1 MQDGLIFN
9 NNGNQSE
16 KKPAIKNGVIKNVV
30 VGFSSEVLFAL
41 CLFAWLVILTAI
53 FFFVLSS

>member
-30 VGFSSEVLFAL
+30 VGFSSEALFAL
-41 CLFAWLVILTAI
+41 CLFAWLVILTAV